1 MARIL
6 IHTLGSSGDV
16 NPFFALGLELRARG
30 TTVHFA
36 LSPSFA
42 DKARAL
48 GFAATVA
55 GPDAGPAVRT

>member
-16 NPFFALGLELRARG
+16 NPFFALAPELRARG
-30 TTVHFA
+30 HTIHFA

-42 DKARAL
+42 EKARAL
-48 GFAATVA
+48 GFAATR
-55 GPDAGPAVRT
+55 P